1 MRPSVRSLTVGVL
14 GAAGVLLGAGPALA
28 IEPFAPTEQLV
39 DQADVLSP
47 AEEAEVES
55 ALQDLQTEDGTQLYV
70 VYVED
75 FSGMD
80 GDQWAEQAFR
90 EAGLGNND
98 ILFAAT
104 TDTQPGRDGYSVG
117 GQSPVTEAGLNDL
130 VSRQVEPQLGSDDW
144 AEGAITLA
152 EGIRSGEAADGSGV
166 AGGDGGGGGALAV
179 LVGIAVIGGG
189 GYALV
194 RSRQRK
200 KQRAAQERAAAERAA
215 AEAAARDPHHGTP
228 TEQLMFRASEELLAL
243 DEAVKTSELDLAYA
257 RSQYGEQPVTG
268 FQEAL
273 DASKA
278 ELSRAFGIRQ
288 ELDDDIPE
296 DEPTQRRMLTELL
309 QLTAAASARLDS
321 QSEAYARLRHLEESA
336 PEALA
341 ALRPMVDGVRA
352 RLPEAERTLADLQQ
366 RYARSAW
373 SPVADNVSEAQARAE
388 LAEQAL
394 AHGRSELDEGRSA
407 AAVPAVRAAE
417 DALAQARTLLDSVG
431 RVSRELAEAG
441 DRFTAVRVET
451 EKDIAEAQALLGRGV
466 DTPGLREQL
475 ARAESALAA
484 ATTQWQ
490 PRDGALPDPL
500 AVVRQL
506 DEADLALEAALEPAR
521 DLRQQQQRAAAHLQQ
536 AVRAAD
542 TSIAVAEDFI
552 ATRRGAVGS
561 VARTRLAEADRTLDA
576 ASRAA
581 ASDPVAALRS
591 AQRADALARQAL
603 TQAQQDVEDYM
614 SGGYGGGGYGG
625 GYRRGYGGGG
635 FGGGFAGGMAGGMLG
650 GILLGGLGGG
660 YGGGFGGGGGG
671 GGFSG
676 GGSFGGDGGFSGG
689 GSF

>member
-1 MRPSVRSLTVGVL
+1 MRLPVRSLTVGVL

-28 IEPFAPTEQLV
+28 VPPFAPTEQLV
-39 DQADVLSP
+39 DQADVLSS

-55 ALQDLQTEDGTQLYV
+55 ALQELQTEDGTQLYV
-70 VYVED
+70 VYVES
-75 FSGMD
+75 FD
-80 GDQWAEQAFR
+80 GLSQGAWAEQAFDL
-90 EAGLGNND
+90 AGLGTNEA
-98 ILFAAT
+98 LFAVAT
-104 TDTQPGRDGYSVG
+104 EDQFTSFEVG
-117 GQSPVTEAGLNDL
+117 PNSPVTEAEFASL
-130 VSRQVEPQLGSDDW
+130 VTTDVEPELGSGDW
-144 AEGAITLA
+144 AGAAVTLA
-152 EGIRSGEAADGSGV
+152 EGIRTGGGS
-166 AGGDGGGGGALAV
+166 AGSTDGGGAGALGV
-179 LVGIAVIGGG
+179 LAAIALVGGG

-194 RSRQRK
+194 RSRRRK
-200 KQRAAQERAAAERAA
+200 KQQAAQERAARERAA

-257 RSQYGEQPVTG
+257 RSQYGEQPVAG

-278 ELSRAFGIRQ
+278 ELSHAFTIRQ

-309 QLTAAASARLDS
+309 QLTAASSARLDA

-341 ALRPMVDGVRA
+341 ALVPMVDTVRA
-352 RLPEAERTLADLQQ
+352 RLPEAERTLQQLQQ

-373 SPVADNVSEAQARAE
+373 SPVADNVTEAQARTE

-394 AHGRSELDEGRSA
+394 AHGRAELEEGRSA
-407 AAVPAVRAAE
+407 AAVPAVRTAE

-431 RVSRELAEAG
+431 RVAGELASAG
-441 DRFTAVRVET
+441 DRFTAVRAET

-484 ATTQWQ
+484 ATAQWQ

-542 TSIAVAEDFI
+542 TSIAVAQDFI

-561 VARTRLAEADRTLDA
+561 VARTRLAEADRSLDD
-576 ASRAA
+576 ASRTAA
-581 ASDPVAALRS
+581 DDPVAALRS

-603 TQAQQDVEDYM
+603 AQAQQDVQDYM
-614 SGGYGGGGYGG
+614 SGGYGGG
-625 GYRRGYGGGG
+625 YRRGGGGL
-635 FGGGFAGGMAGGMLG
+635 GGGFAGGMAGGMLG
-650 GILLGGLGGG
+650 GLLLGGLGGG

-676 GGSFGGDGGFSGG
+676 GGSFGGGGGFSGG